1 MHPLHEYV
9 AKLLAEKV
17 KSHKVVVWY
26 DSRAEFTSFVT
37 ELRGSPRIG
46 AVAPIPLNGNNV
58 YLAEYA
64 GSMFELRF
72 AVEPHVSGDS
82 PEPVIIYLPGC
93 IRDRDGSVLI
103 ELEKAGTTWTPQLAQ
118 LARTL
123 LLKRHTLGAVDSM
136 VSDDRKLRYEDF
148 ARIAVDEGTGN
159 LSVLKGIFA
168 KSHGDDAILA
178 EWLADD
184 SRDDQIIDKAAAPEL
199 IALVR
204 SWLGLELPDEAAPP
218 GKLRRIT
225 LRYVLAGEFRSD
237 LNCAP
242 PPTLDAVPVPPTPEA
257 LWAVRKLAKLLRSTH
272 PEAYPALADNAE
284 RELGLAEASLPASAL
299 GAIDTFRFEEH
310 IIVRH
315 CGDLVADCRFA
326 EALSL
331 LSQRENSYWLDVD
344 VARKAQWE
352 ATRRMAEL
360 GQVAA
365 QVGAELE
372 TANGDVGGWFERYT
386 STDGWYRLDQA
397 QRRLEAWMT
406 KLDDAQERPLSVVRR
421 AYEDTCRL
429 MAERFAKALAASGWT
444 VPPALHQTR
453 IFSEVVSAQPKPV
466 AYFLVDAMRYE
477 MGLELAKRLPDTSE
491 ISVRPA
497 VGALPS
503 ITPIGMAALQPGAA
517 ASFSLADKGGQLGVR
532 IDGVFLPDR
541 AARERFAKARIPN
554 LADLALNEL
563 LSLSGS
569 KLKQR
574 IEGAQVVIVRSQE
587 IDHAGEGGFAFH
599 ARQIMDTVIDNLARG
614 IRRLAN
620 VGVQHAVV
628 TADHGH
634 LFFASDRDASMRI
647 DAPGGDTVDLHRRC
661 WVGRGGAN
669 PPGTVRVAASTLGY
683 ASDLDL
689 VFPAGVG
696 VFKAG
701 GDLAFHHG
709 GPSLQELVIPVVT
722 VRTMASSAAPSPT
735 SKVVVGGVPDA
746 VTNRIFTIT
755 LALGG
760 AQLQLLTEGVVVRP
774 MLVADGQQVGAVGMV
789 VGAEFDVASQR
800 VRLEPEQEC
809 SVAFRLIDDDAK
821 SLRIVVQDPATDA
834 ELYRSP
840 SDIPVRLG
848 VS

>member
-17 KSHKVVVWY
+17 KSHKVVIWY
-26 DSRAEFTSFVT
+26 DRAAEFAPFAN
-37 ELRGSPRIG
+37 ELRGGPGTG
-46 AVAPIPLNGNNV
+46 AVASIPLDGESV
-58 YLAEYA
+58 YLAEYT

-82 PEPVIIYLPGC
+82 PQPVVIYLRGC
-93 IRDRDGSVLI
+93 TRDKDGSVLM

-136 VSDDRKLRYEDF
+136 LSDDRKLRYEDF
-148 ARIAVDEGTGN
+148 ARIAANEGTGS
-159 LSVLKGIFA
+159 LSILKSIFA
-168 KSHGDDAILA
+168 QSRGDDTILA

-184 SRDDQIIDKAAAPEL
+184 SRDGEITDKAAIPEL

-204 SWLGLELPDEAAPP
+204 SWLGLELPDDADP
-218 GKLRRIT
+218 GRLRSIT
-225 LRYVLAGEFRSD
+225 LRYVLASEFRSD
-237 LNCAP
+237 LDCAP
-242 PPTLDAVPVPPTPEA
+242 PPTLDPVPMPSTPDA
-257 LWAVRKLAKLLRSTH
+257 LRAVRKLAKLLRSSH
-272 PEAYPALADNAE
+272 PGAYPVLADTVE
-284 RELGLAEASLPASAL
+284 RELGLAEAPLPAAAL
-299 GAIDTFRFEEH
+299 GSIDTFRFEER
-310 IIVRH
+310 VLLRH
-315 CGDLVADCRFA
+315 CGDFIADCRFA

-331 LSQRENSYWLDVD
+331 VAQRENSYWLDVD
-344 VARKAQWE
+344 VTRKAQWE

-360 GQVAA
+360 GQMAT
-365 QVGAELE
+365 QVGAEVKA
-372 TANGDVGGWFERYT
+372 ANGDVDSWFDRYT
-386 STDGWYRLDQA
+386 ATDGWYRLDQA

-406 KLDDAQERPLSVVRR
+406 KLDDAQERPLGVVRR
-421 AYEDTCRL
+421 AYEDTCHL
-429 MAERFAKALAASGWT
+429 MAERFTKALAASGWT
-444 VPPALHQTR
+444 VPRALHQTR
-453 IFSEVVSAQPKPV
+453 VFGEVVSAQPKPV
-466 AYFLVDAMRYE
+466 AYFLVDAMRFE

-491 ISVRPA
+491 ISVRPS

-517 ASFSLADKGGQLGVR
+517 ASFSLCDKGGQLGAQ

-541 AARERFAKARIPN
+541 AARDKFAKARIPS

-563 LSLSGS
+563 LSLPGS

-574 IEGAQVVIVRSQE
+574 VEGAQVVIVRSQE
-587 IDHAGEGGFAFH
+587 IDHAGEAGFAFH
-599 ARQIMDTVIDNLARG
+599 ARQIMDTVIDNLARA

-634 LFFASDRDASMRI
+634 LFFASDRDESMRI
-647 DAPGGDTVDLHRRC
+647 EAPGGDTVDLHRRC

-689 VFPAGVG
+689 VFPAGAG

-722 VRTMASSAAPSPT
+722 VRTVTSSAAPSGT
-735 SKVVVGGVPDA
+735 SKIVVGGVPHT
-746 VTNRIFTIT
+746 VTNRIFTTT

-760 AQLQLLTEGVVVRP
+760 AQFQLLTEGLVVRP
-774 MLVADGQQVGAVGMV
+774 MLVANGQQVGTVGMV

-809 SVAFRLIDDDAK
+809 TVAFRLIDDDAT